1 MIDKT
6 FCPLVSDVNCSQP
19 APGRHPVRLIN
30 PGSWNMQR
38 PSKVSPADFTFSS
51 QFYGNLQFRQTR
63 KEKGDKT
70 GEREGGRREE
80 SWQIIFVIILV
91 SILSVYSLLSSVT

>member
-19 APGRHPVRLIN
+19 APERHSVRLIN

-70 GEREGGRREE
+70 GERRREEE